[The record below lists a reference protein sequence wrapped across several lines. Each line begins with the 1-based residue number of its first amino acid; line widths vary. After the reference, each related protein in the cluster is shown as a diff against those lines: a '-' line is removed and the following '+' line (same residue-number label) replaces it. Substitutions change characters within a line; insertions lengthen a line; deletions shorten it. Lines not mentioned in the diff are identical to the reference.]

1 MGNKEKRKRSKR
13 KEAEE
18 EEEEKK
24 ELVRGRRDAAAELA
38 MMVVCLSYL
47 LCFSFAEKLTG

>member
-13 KEAEE
+13 KEAE